1 MADIMAPQ
9 SSEEKS
15 VVDDDE
21 DASDDTE
28 FSATSGWVHL
38 LFLKIK
44 IITLSSIKN
53 FLFSF

>member
-28 FSATSGWVHL
+28 FSVTSGWVHL

-44 IITLSSIKN
+44 IITLSSINN